1 MIINDLYHLTKDQN
15 RRYAKSNLT
24 NLVFTNSRFEG
35 LTTTLPQTQ
44 TIIDGMSVEGVPID
58 DINIIV
64 QLKRG
69 WQYVINSDDPLNMK
83 FLQHINK
90 IVARDESLD
99 PGNFRTG
106 NGAVATDK
114 GEFIP
119 EDFDFEKE
127 NTFLNDLLQSDRSI
141 TDKSLTLMY
150 QMMRGQWFWD
160 GNKRTATLAANK
172 LMIDNG
178 TGLINIPV
186 NKWEK
191 WNELISSFYYSGDMK
206 ELKEWTYRE
215 GIQGVFFNNSRN
227 REKSVNKIDFSNYHP
242 DKNNGRNR

>member
-1 MIINDLYHLTKDQN
+1 MAINNLYHLTKDQN

-69 WQYVINSDDPLNMK
+69 WQYIINSDEPLDMK
-83 FLQHINK
+83 FLQNINK

-106 NGAVATDK
+106 NGNVATDK

-119 EDFDFEKE
+119 ELFNFDKE
-127 NTFLNDLLQSDRSI
+127 SVYLTKILQSNRSA

-150 QMMRGQWFWD
+150 HMMRGQWFWD

-178 TGLINIPV
+178 AGLINVPV

-191 WNELISSFYYSGDMK
+191 WNELISNYYYSGNMT
-206 ELKEWTYRE
+206 ELKEWTYQE
-215 GIQGVFFNNSRN
+215 GIQGVSLKHSR
-227 REKSVNKIDFSNYHP
+227 KIGFSDFHP
-242 DKNNGRNR
+242 DKNEGRIR